1 MAAPQPTSASV
12 DFREG
17 EPIVWEARD
26 AIDPSP
32 TRQHAPSSHAL
43 PDNLGM
49 GARTTTRPVIFQ
61 EIVDERY
68 AHVRFGTNT
77 QRVLIAELRRPA
89 PPEYRQHPSPAAPA
103 RPVTLDLA
111 PLRATLRQRHAEAH
125 AAVKLA
131 AEAAGA
137 ADRADTALRDAQAAL
152 ARFAEHDRTAAARF
166 VDALRSGSTEDQHGP
181 ANTSDREAARR
192 RCDAAQQAARQLT
205 AELAAARAAVREA
218 DTRIHTAARAVVVG
232 IAEREGDVL
241 ERLEDEVAQ
250 RRADLR
256 ALAGYRPAALT
267 GSAPSEI
274 ALPGRILNLL
284 TPAPRQGSST
294 ATPWANLYT
303 RLAAGDAD
311 ADADFET

>member
-1 MAAPQPTSASV
+1 VAAPQPSSASV

-17 EPIVWEARD
+17 EAIIWAARD

-49 GARTTTRPVIFQ
+49 GARTTLRPVIFQ

-89 PPEYRQHPSPAAPA
+89 PPEYRQHPSPASPT
-103 RPVTLDLA
+103 RVTVDLA

-125 AAVKLA
+125 AAVKFA

-218 DTRIHTAARAVVVG
+218 DTRIHTAVRAVVVG

-274 ALPGRILNLL
+274 ALPGRILALL

-294 ATPWANLYT
+294 ATRWANLYT
-303 RLAAGDAD
+303 RLAAGDAE
-311 ADADFET
+311 ADIET